1 LLNTITIQFRIG
13 ERKSKISAMTELRIV
28 GGRRR
33 LWLCVL
39 LTACSILSP
48 VYSELVP
55 GTMDVHWN
63 EGSEDCIKNPQPPIQ
78 VHRYNADTYIL
89 RENLCATYEA
99 PFSYLLIGKTKAL
112 LIDTGAVA
120 DAKNMPLAQTVIS
133 LLENHGSKLPLMV
146 VHTHGHLDH
155 RSGDDQFRVL
165 PDVEVVPTDF
175 ESVKSR
181 LGIPD
186 WPNGIGQIDLGDR
199 VIDVVPTPGHY
210 PSHVAYYDRQTGLFF
225 SGDFLL
231 PGRLLIEDT
240 NADLA
245 SARRVAEFVEQRP
258 ITYVL
263 GAHIELDDSGKVFLG
278 TRYHPNERPLQL
290 TKQDLLAL
298 PGIVSGFNGFYA
310 KRGVYVLMNQ
320 NRILILLG
328 IGAIVLVV
336 AIILMLRAFWRWL
349 RSRAVAK

>member
-1 LLNTITIQFRIG
+1 MTNSRMLDR
-13 ERKSKISAMTELRIV
+13 ERK
-28 GGRRR
+28 

-39 LTACSILSP
+39 LAAGSIISP
-48 VYSELVP
+48 AHSQLVP

-78 VHRYNADTYIL
+78 VHQYNAQTFIL
-89 RENLCATYEA
+89 RENLCATNEA
-99 PFSYLLIGKTKAL
+99 PFIYLLIGKTKAL

-120 DAKNMPLAQTVIS
+120 DAKTMPLAHTVIP
-133 LLENHGSKLPLMV
+133 LLANGGSRLPLMV

-155 RSGDDQFRVL
+155 RSGDDQFRAL
-165 PDVEVVPTDF
+165 PDVEVVPTDLK
-175 ESVKSR
+175 SVKSR
-181 LGIPD
+181 LGVAD
-186 WPNGIGQIDLGDR
+186 WPNGIGQIDLGER
-199 VIDVVPTPGHY
+199 VIDVIPTPGHY
-210 PSHVAYYDRQTGLFF
+210 ASHVAFYDRQTGLFF

-258 ITYVL
+258 VSYVL
-263 GAHIELDDSGKVFLG
+263 GAHIELDESGKIFLG

-328 IGAIVLVV
+328 VGAVILLV
-336 AIILMLRAFWRWL
+336 AIILILRALWRWF
-349 RSRAVAK
+349 RSRALAK

>member
-1 LLNTITIQFRIG
+1 MTNLRMFDR
-13 ERKSKISAMTELRIV
+13 RKF
-28 GGRRR
+28 
-33 LWLCVL
+33 WLCL
-39 LTACSILSP
+39 LLAACSILSP
-48 VYSELVP
+48 AHSQLVP

-63 EGSEDCIKNPQPPIQ
+63 EGSEDCTRNPQPPIQ
-78 VHRYNADTYIL
+78 VHRYNADTFIL
-89 RENLCATYEA
+89 RESLCATYEA
-99 PFSYLLIGKTKAL
+99 PFIYLLIGKTKAL

-120 DAKNMPLAQTVIS
+120 DAKTMPLAQTVVS
-133 LLENHGSKLPLMV
+133 LLANAGSKLPLMV

-155 RSGDDQFRVL
+155 RSGDDQFRAL
-165 PDVEVVPTDF
+165 HDVEVVPTDL
-175 ESVKSR
+175 ESVKSH
-181 LGIPD
+181 LGLAD

-199 VIDVVPTPGHY
+199 VIDVIATPGHY
-210 PSHVAYYDRQTGLFF
+210 ASHVAYYDRQTGLFL

-240 NADLA
+240 KADLA

-258 ITYVL
+258 VTYVL
-263 GAHIELDDSGKVFLG
+263 GAHIELDETGKIFLG
-278 TRYHPNERPLQL
+278 TQYHPNERPLQL

-328 IGAIVLVV
+328 IGAIVVVV
-336 AIILMLRAFWRWL
+336 AIILMLRVLWRWF
-349 RSRAVAK
+349 RARAAAN

>member
-1 LLNTITIQFRIG
+1 MKNPRIFD
-13 ERKSKISAMTELRIV
+13 
-28 GGRRR
+28 RRNP
-33 LWLCVL
+33 WLCAL

-48 VYSELVP
+48 AHSQLVP

-63 EGSEDCIKNPQPPIQ
+63 EGSKDCVKNAQPPLQ
-78 VHRYNADTYIL
+78 VHRYNAQTFIL
-89 RENLCATYEA
+89 RQSLCATYEA
-99 PFSYLLIGKTKAL
+99 PFIYLLIGKTKTL

-120 DAKNMPLAQTVIS
+120 DAKTMPLAQTVNS
-133 LLENHGSKLPLMV
+133 LLPNSGSRLPLMV

-155 RSGDDQFRVL
+155 RSGDDQFRAL
-165 PDVEVVPTDF
+165 PDVEVVPTDL

-181 LGIPD
+181 LGVAD

-199 VIDVVPTPGHY
+199 VIDVIPTPGHY

-245 SARRVAEFVEQRP
+245 SARRVAEFVEQHP

-263 GAHIELDDSGKVFLG
+263 GAHIELDESGKTFFG

-290 TKQDLLAL
+290 TKQDVLAL
-298 PGIVSGFNGFYA
+298 PKIVSGFNGFYA
-310 KRGVYVLMNQ
+310 KRGVYLLMNQ

-328 IGAIVLVV
+328 VAAIALLV
-336 AIILMLRAFWRWL
+336 AMILILRALWRWL
-349 RSRAVAK
+349 RSRSVAT

>member
-1 LLNTITIQFRIG
+1 
-13 ERKSKISAMTELRIV
+13 
-28 GGRRR
+28 
-33 LWLCVL
+33 
-39 LTACSILSP
+39 
-48 VYSELVP
+48 
-55 GTMDVHWN
+55 MDVLWN
-63 EGSEDCIKNPQPPIQ
+63 EGSKDCNKNPQPPIQ
-78 VHRYNADTYIL
+78 VHRYNADTFIL
-89 RENLCATYEA
+89 RENLCATYEG
-99 PFSYLLIGKTKAL
+99 PFIYLLIGKTKAL

-120 DAKNMPLAQTVIS
+120 DAKIMPLAQTVIS
-133 LLENHGSKLPLMV
+133 LLENRGSRLSLMV

-165 PDVEVVPTDF
+165 PGVEIVPTDL
-175 ESVKSR
+175 ENVKSR
-181 LGIPD
+181 LGIAD

-199 VIDVVPTPGHY
+199 VIDVIPTPGHY
-210 PSHVAYYDRQTGLFF
+210 RSHVAYYDGQTGLFF

-258 ITYVL
+258 VAYVL
-263 GAHIELDDSGKVFLG
+263 GAHIELDESGKIFLG

-310 KRGVYVLMNQ
+310 KRGVYLLMNQ
-320 NRILILLG
+320 NHILILLVV
-328 IGAIVLVV
+328 GAIISLV
-336 AIILMLRAFWRWL
+336 AIILMLRAFWRWF
-349 RSRAVAK
+349 RSRAAAK

>member
-1 LLNTITIQFRIG
+1 
-13 ERKSKISAMTELRIV
+13 
-28 GGRRR
+28 
-33 LWLCVL
+33 
-39 LTACSILSP
+39 
-48 VYSELVP
+48 
-55 GTMDVHWN
+55 MDVLWN
-63 EGSEDCIKNPQPPIQ
+63 EGSKDCSKNPQQPIQ
-78 VHRYNADTYIL
+78 VHRYNADTFIL

-99 PFSYLLIGKTKAL
+99 PFIYLLIGKTKAL

-120 DAKNMPLAQTVIS
+120 DAKIMPLAQTVIS
-133 LLENHGSKLPLMV
+133 LLENRGSKLPLMV

-165 PDVEVVPTDF
+165 PDVKIVPTNL

-181 LGIPD
+181 LGIAD

-199 VIDVVPTPGHY
+199 VIDVIPTPGHY

-245 SARRVAEFVEQRP
+245 SARRAAEFVEQRP
-258 ITYVL
+258 VTYVL
-263 GAHIELDDSGKVFLG
+263 GAHIELDESGKVFLG

-310 KRGVYVLMNQ
+310 KRGVYLLMNQ
-320 NRILILLG
+320 NHILILLAV
-328 IGAIVLVV
+328 GAIISLV
-336 AIILMLRAFWRWL
+336 AIILILRALWRWL
-349 RSRAVAK
+349 RSSAVPK